1 MQQILRLSAEES
13 ARMIRERVVSLNNK
27 LLPVV
32 RLSEA
37 LEIPDI
43 ADSPSKLPVLIVRV
57 GESEVALVVDDIVEG
72 REVVI
77 KSLGRHL
84 QRVRGIMGATIF
96 GDGSVV
102 PILNVVDL
110 LGKHEVESVTTHAP
124 VATVPARVQRDTL
137 TVMIVDDSPS
147 VRRVMSNLIKGASWT
162 PLTAKDGLDAIEMLR
177 NATALPDVVLTDI
190 EMPRM
195 DGYELLAALKA
206 NEVLARLP
214 VAMITSRAGEKHRR
228 KALDNGATDYLTKPY
243 SDEQLL
249 SMVRRMSETGA

>member
-1 MQQILRLSAEES
+1 M
-13 ARMIRERVVSLNNK
+13 MRERVVSLNNK

-37 LEIPDI
+37 LEIPES
-43 ADSPSKLPVLIVRV
+43 ADAPTRLPVLVVRV

-110 LGKHEVESVTTHAP
+110 LGKHEAEAVVAHTPSVA
-124 VATVPARVQRDTL
+124 VPARVQRDTL

-162 PLTAKDGLDAIEMLR
+162 PLTAKDGLDALEMLR
-177 NATALPDVVLTDI
+177 SPGTYGKLRRLEAWLGGPGERPFATT
-190 EMPRM
+190 
-195 DGYELLAALKA
+195 AALQGGLALQRDVGKDSHLGSP
-206 NEVLARLP
+206 VL
-214 VAMITSRAGEKHRR
+214 
-228 KALDNGATDYLTKPY
+228 
-243 SDEQLL
+243 
-249 SMVRRMSETGA
+249 